1 MTAVQPITDRTF
13 QTKQAQAHAAI
24 RDAIAKVRLKP
35 GDRLVIDDLA
45 KILGMSAIPVREALQ
60 MLQSERLVD
69 IKPHT
74 GAVVAPIA
82 PSAVAEVFALMEAL
96 ETAAARAAIPR
107 ATAADAAHLLDLH
120 QQMEATARKTGD
132 RWAELNRE
140 FHLAFARIAGQ
151 PLTCELLERVTSEW
165 DRLRRLRYGDRA
177 GADAVQAGREHAA
190 MIKAL
195 EKKDVETLERLV
207 RDHNRGALK
216 LYETEKTGG

>member
-1 MTAVQPITDRTF
+1 MSAVLPITDRTF
-13 QTKQAQAHAAI
+13 QTKQAQAYAAI

-45 KILGMSAIPVREALQ
+45 KTLGMSAIPVREALQ

-74 GAVVAPIA
+74 GAVVAPIT

-96 ETAAARAAIPR
+96 ETAAARAAVPR
-107 ATAADAAHLLDLH
+107 VVTADLELLRDLH
-120 QQMEATARKTGD
+120 QQMEAIARKTGD
-132 RWAELNRE
+132 RWADLNRE
-140 FHLAFARIAGQ
+140 FHLAFGRIAGQ
-151 PLTCELLERVTSEW
+151 PLTCELLARVTSEW

-195 EKKDVETLERLV
+195 EKQDVDALEKLV

-216 LYETEKTGG
+216 LYEADG